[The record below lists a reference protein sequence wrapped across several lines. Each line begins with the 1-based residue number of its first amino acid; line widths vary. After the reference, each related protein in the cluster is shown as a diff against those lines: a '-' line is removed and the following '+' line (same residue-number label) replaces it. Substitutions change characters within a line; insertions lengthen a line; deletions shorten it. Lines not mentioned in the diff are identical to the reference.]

1 MYHFLPSIH
10 NKSAAESKTIKYYIH
25 YFHIA
30 YNKILFVYPPPP
42 TPLPPP
48 QKNLLNHCF
57 LFLLCITAVPRESK
71 NNGYAKFWEVD
82 EV

>member
-1 MYHFLPSIH
+1 MYHSLPSIH

-30 YNKILFVYPPPP
+30 YNKYSLC
-42 TPLPPP
+42 TPSPNPPPP
-48 QKNLLNHCF
+48 QKNLLDHCF
-57 LFLLCITAVPRESK
+57 LFLLCITVVSRESK